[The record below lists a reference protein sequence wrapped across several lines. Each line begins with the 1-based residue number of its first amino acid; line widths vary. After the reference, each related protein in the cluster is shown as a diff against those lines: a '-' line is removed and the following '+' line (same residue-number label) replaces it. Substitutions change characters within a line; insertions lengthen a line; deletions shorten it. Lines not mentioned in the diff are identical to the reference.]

1 LATSDHL
8 KTPVLDDFKNGGT
21 SEEDAKKKAR
31 ILQILQELD
40 NMDET
45 EFTLDNTRRKNDDGG
60 CHHSNRSAAF
70 DSNDDSDSGLALAA
84 SLGPPEEDRVCSLAE
99 EWSSSTGSERIT
111 GSPVSIDRS
120 SGSSCSS
127 SSNSGIRGPKGRSR
141 VPEAVDSEEEVIV
154 ICGDNGTI
162 RSNNSF
168 GLEGTSNAVAF
179 ETHL

>member
-1 LATSDHL
+1 MI
-8 KTPVLDDFKNGGT
+8 KNGGT
-21 SEEDAKKKAR
+21 SEEEAKKKAR

-40 NMDET
+40 TMDET
-45 EFTLDNTRRKNDDGG
+45 DFTLDNTGRENDNG
-60 CHHSNRSAAF
+60 CHRSNRSAAF

-84 SLGPPEEDRVCSLAE
+84 SLGPPEEDRVGSLAE

-120 SGSSCSS
+120 SVSCSS
-127 SSNSGIRGPKGRSR
+127 SLSGIRGPKGRPR
-141 VPEAVDSEEEVIV
+141 DPEAVESEEDVIV
-154 ICGDNGTI
+154 IVGDDGKV

-168 GLEGTSNAVAF
+168 GLEGNSNAAAF

>member
-1 LATSDHL
+1 
-8 KTPVLDDFKNGGT
+8 V
-21 SEEDAKKKAR
+21 EEAKKKAR

-40 NMDET
+40 TMDET
-45 EFTLDNTRRKNDDGG
+45 EFTLDNTRRENDDG
-60 CHHSNRSAAF
+60 CHRSNRSAAF

-84 SLGPPEEDRVCSLAE
+84 SLGPPEEDRVGSLAE

-127 SSNSGIRGPKGRSR
+127 SLSGIRGPKGRSR
-141 VPEAVDSEEEVIV
+141 DPEAVDSEEDVIV
-154 ICGDNGTI
+154 IVGDDGKV
-162 RSNNSF
+162 RSSSSF
-168 GLEGTSNAVAF
+168 GLEGNSDAVAF